1 MSFVQEMPSGEYPR
15 RVKYPLL
22 TDRRWVAARVA
33 EGLTDWEIADIV
45 GNGCYA
51 TMVQYWR
58 GKVHGIKKPRRYQ
71 RQPMAYWPGHE

>member
-1 MSFVQEMPSGEYPR
+1 MPSGEYPR

-45 GNGCYA
+45 GGGCSEVA
-51 TMVQYWR
+51 VRYWR
-58 GKVHGIKKPRRYQ
+58 GKVHGIKKPGRGVRR
-71 RQPMAYWPGHE
+71 PMAYWPGHE